1 MFGLENSAN
10 NFGAS
15 AGLLANTLAN
25 RPVQAALGT
34 LFIGTDN
41 LLIYRYNGSSWIL
54 IGGGGVAFGG
64 ATNGCS
70 LYGQAVGLGGIL
82 NTNTTVDLQNTV
94 SFTFDNIT
102 VFTIGNYTQPTFI
115 VSGGANQIYTYYNLQ
130 QKGIL
135 LDYVVG
141 QYILGHTGAGNYINV
156 YDDINEIRTFIVG
169 NSYGF
174 NCAQSYVKVG
184 EWSGS
189 GTNLSTTY
197 DFSSNRIANFS
208 GDGYY
213 SFQNVPSY
221 ADNTDAL
228 SNGLQPGDIYK
239 WVPGPIVS
247 GQAIPLAIVY

>member
-1 MFGLENSAN
+1 MFGIENSAN
-10 NFGAS
+10 NFGRS
-15 AGLLANTLAN
+15 AGLLANTIAN
-25 RPVQAALGT
+25 IPIRAALGT
-34 LFIGTDN
+34 LFIATDT
-41 LLIYRYNGSSWIL
+41 LVIYRWNGGMWEL

-82 NTNTTVDLQNTV
+82 NTNTTVDCADTY

-102 VFTIGNYTQPTFI
+102 VFTIGNYTEPTFI
-115 VSGGANQIYTYYNLQ
+115 VSGGANQIYTYYNFQ

-141 QYILGHTGAGNYINV
+141 QYILGHTGSGNYINV
-156 YDDINEIRTFIVG
+156 YDDINEIRTSIVG
-169 NSYGF
+169 NTYGF
-174 NCAQSYVKVG
+174 NCAPSYVKVG

-197 DFSSNRIANFS
+197 DFSSNRITNFS

-213 SFQNVPSY
+213 NFANIPAY
-221 ADNTDAL
+221 ANNAAAL
-228 SNGLQPGDIYK
+228 AGGLTVGDIYRHT
-239 WVPGPIVS
+239 GGGGETLHIVF
-247 GQAIPLAIVY
+247 